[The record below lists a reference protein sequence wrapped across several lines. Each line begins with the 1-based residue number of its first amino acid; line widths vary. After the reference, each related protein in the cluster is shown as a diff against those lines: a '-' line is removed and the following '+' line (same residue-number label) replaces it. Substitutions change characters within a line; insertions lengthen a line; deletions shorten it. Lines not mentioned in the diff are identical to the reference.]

1 MQTLIKNI
9 RNNLEIISQ
18 NPTMNHFL
26 GLGNEAE
33 IFASSHKSSTENQG
47 LIIVMI
53 YHKQRSFCQQ
63 CPFLD

>member
-33 IFASSHKSSTENQG
+33 IG
-47 LIIVMI
+47 LIVVMI

-63 CPFLD
+63 CPFLDKE